1 MQNGIPHSDNSA
13 HSTCRDI
20 HTVTPTN
27 NRIWSSNFWIHKISS
42 SFKCHR
48 EENAKAEKAAK
59 LGGVAYLVKVKDMI
73 YFSIGLLKHAV
84 SSVILRNQQ
93 ILTL

>member
-59 LGGVAYLVKVKDMI
+59 LGGVAYLVKVKDMMKKGFI
-73 YFSIGLLKHAV
+73 SALAFSNMQCHLLY
-84 SSVILRNQQ
+84 
-93 ILTL
+93 